1 MSESRH
7 LLSLSDLDPVAL
19 DRVLQR
25 ALRYKREG
33 SPPVLT
39 GRSLALL
46 FQKPSLRTR
55 VSFTVGMTQLGGQ
68 TIYLSEA
75 EVGLG
80 TREPVADIARVL
92 SRYVDG
98 IVARVHVHADL
109 ELLARWASV
118 PVINALSDLEHP
130 CQVLA
135 DLLTI
140 LEQKGRLAGV
150 TLAYVGDGFNIAHSL
165 LIGAALSGLRLRVA
179 TPTTYAPA
187 ASVLKAAQ
195 ALTRQHGTGAELLTT
210 TDPREAVAGAE
221 FVYTDVWT
229 SMGQE
234 AEAEQRRRT
243 FAGYEVTEEL
253 LALAR
258 PGVLVLHDM
267 PVHRGEEIE
276 AAVIDGPASLIFEQA
291 ENRLHAQKSLLVELL
306 GPREGERLLA

>member
-1 MSESRH
+1 MRESRH
-7 LLSLSDLDPVAL
+7 LLSMSDLDPSAL
-19 DRVLQR
+19 DRLLRR

-33 SPPVLT
+33 SPPLLA
-39 GRSLALL
+39 GRTLALV

-55 VSFTVGMTQLGGQ
+55 VSFTVGISQLGGQ
-68 TIYLSEA
+68 AIYLSEA

-98 IVARVHVHADL
+98 IVARVHLHADL
-109 ELLARWASV
+109 ELLARWAAV
-118 PVINALSDLEHP
+118 PVINALSEQEHP

-140 LEQKGRLAGV
+140 LEQKGGLAGV

-165 LIGAALSGLRLRVA
+165 LLGAALSGLHLRVA
-179 TPTTYAPA
+179 TPPTHAPA
-187 ASVLKAAQ
+187 PAILEEAQ
-195 ALTRQHGTGAELLTT
+195 ALARRYETGSQLLWTA
-210 TDPREAVAGAE
+210 DPREAAAGAD

-234 AEAEQRRRT
+234 AEADQRRRS
-243 FAGYEVTEEL
+243 FAGYQVTDAL

-258 PGVLVLHDM
+258 PGAFVLHDM
-267 PVHRGEEIE
+267 PVHRGEEIT
-276 AAVIDGPASLIFEQA
+276 ATLVDGPTSLIFDQA
-291 ENRLHAQKSLLVELL
+291 ENRVHAQKALLVELL
-306 GPREGERLLA
+306 GSEEERLRA

>member
-7 LLSLSDLDPVAL
+7 LLSLSDLDAEAL
-19 DRVLQR
+19 DRLLQR

-33 SPPVLT
+33 SPPVLA
-39 GRSLALL
+39 GRTLALV

-68 TIYLSEA
+68 AIYLSEA

-98 IVARVHVHADL
+98 IVARVNVHRDL

-118 PVINALSDLEHP
+118 PVINALSDQEHP

-135 DLLTI
+135 DLLTV
-140 LEQKGRLAGV
+140 LEQKGTLAGV
-150 TLAYVGDGFNIAHSL
+150 SLAYVGDGFNIAHSL
-165 LIGAALSGLRLRVA
+165 LLGAALSGLHLRLA
-179 TPTTYAPA
+179 TPPTHAP
-187 ASVLKAAQ
+187 SGEVVQAAQ
-195 ALTRQHGTGAELLTT
+195 ALALRYETGAQVSWTP
-210 TDPREAVAGAE
+210 DPRQAVTGAE

-234 AEAEQRRRT
+234 SEAEHRRRA
-243 FAGYEVTEEL
+243 FAGYQVNEEL
-253 LALAR
+253 LSLAR
-258 PGVLVLHDM
+258 PGARILHDM

-276 AAVIDGPASLIFEQA
+276 ARVIDGPASLIFDQA
-291 ENRLHAQKSLLVELL
+291 ENRLHAQKALLVELL
-306 GPREGERLLA
+306 GREGPLAQ

>member
-1 MSESRH
+1 VSERRH
-7 LLSLSDLDPVAL
+7 LLSLSDLDAEAL
-19 DRVLQR
+19 DRLLQR
-25 ALRYKREG
+25 ALRYKRAG
-33 SPPVLT
+33 SPPVLAGLT
-39 GRSLALL
+39 LALV

-68 TIYLSEA
+68 AIYLSEA

-98 IVARVHVHADL
+98 IVARVNAHRDL

-118 PVINALSDLEHP
+118 PVINALSDQEHP

-135 DLLTI
+135 DLLTV

-150 TLAYVGDGFNIAHSL
+150 SLAYVGDGFNIAHSL
-165 LIGAALSGLRLRVA
+165 LLGAALSGLHLRLA
-179 TPTTYAPA
+179 TPPTHAPSA
-187 ASVLKAAQ
+187 EVVQAAQ
-195 ALTRQHGTGAELLTT
+195 ALALRYETGGQVSWTP
-210 TDPREAVAGAE
+210 DPREAVSGAE

-234 AEAEQRRRT
+234 SESEHRRQA
-243 FAGYEVTEEL
+243 FAGYQVNEEL
-253 LALAR
+253 LSLAR
-258 PGVLVLHDM
+258 PGARVLHDM

-276 AAVIDGPASLIFEQA
+276 AEVIDGPASLIFDQA
-291 ENRLHAQKSLLVELL
+291 ENRLHAQKALLVELL
-306 GPREGERLLA
+306 GREEPLAR